1 MNNNCGKFREL
12 ISAYI
17 DGALGHSDEKYLKTH
32 IDACGKCRDYL
43 EELKRVR
50 QASLSIPVPDVPE
63 HVYAGVMEE
72 IEKER
77 APVSAPWNILGN
89 PYFRYALTACAAAL
103 ICIVVLNRYFREP
116 EISEVKRI
124 AAKLPER
131 PETAG
136 KKVKVEHKEIVRKP
150 YKEAE
155 ITAPEKERQLTP
167 EKNIEIAEAV
177 DSIRAETA
185 GRKEKLDDVIVK
197 DVIENMVA
205 RGAKVSDARN
215 FVSKSVSG
223 RIEERDISSAARYLS
238 GPRVTAAVTGVTLTE
253 VKDNPFT
260 PNGDNCSDTVKF
272 EYSTAETLKIKLTV
286 YDLAGSV
293 IMEIHKNTPE
303 TVEWDGTNKDG
314 RLQEGGIYLYIL
326 EIGAHRFK
334 GTVVLAK

>member
-1 MNNNCGKFREL
+1 MNNNCDKFREL

-17 DGALGHSDEKYLKTH
+17 DGVLGHSDEKYLKTH

-77 APVSAPWNILGN
+77 IPVSYSGNILRN
-89 PYFRYALTACAAAL
+89 PYFKYALTACAAAL
-103 ICIVVLNRYFREP
+103 ICIVVLNRYFKEP
-116 EISEVKRI
+116 EIPGAERI
-124 AAKLPER
+124 AAKLPEK

-136 KKVKVEHKEIVRKP
+136 RKLKVKPEKIAEKP
-150 YKEAE
+150 YKEVK
-155 ITAPEKERQLTP
+155 ITTLKKERQLTP
-167 EKNIEIAEAV
+167 AKSVEIAKAV

-185 GRKEKLDDVIVK
+185 GRKEKLDDVVVK

-205 RGAKVSDARN
+205 WGAKVSEARN

-223 RIEERDISSAARYLS
+223 RMEERDISSAARYLS
-238 GPRVTAAVTGVTLTE
+238 GPRVTASVTGVTLTE

-260 PNGDNCSDTVKF
+260 PNGDNFSDTVKF
-272 EYSTAETLKIKLTV
+272 KYSTSESLKIKLTV
-286 YDLAGSV
+286 YDLTGSV
-293 IMEIHKNTPE
+293 ITEIHKNTPE